1 MELGSACP
9 RLDSRPWLIG
19 HPHAS
24 ELGDNGPLSVPDTR
38 MFGLGGDHNHPRRNS
53 DTGDLQAALRTTPE
67 PLQ

>member
-38 MFGLGGDHNHPRRNS
+38 MFGLGGDHNHP
-53 DTGDLQAALRTTPE
+53 
-67 PLQ
+67 